1 MHGQVR
7 HLHDSDIHRTL
18 SSILILQHL
27 ILYDYLYLFDQ
38 YFVLLPSVA
47 IIKAVRIPI
56 HVVARETVKFHCV
69 EDMSF
74 VIGDPCSGFGLIL
87 HVTRHQ
93 DYDGVHEDIEYVER
107 RKFFSLIIIAI
118 AVAYIANFM
127 RVVTRYIV
135 GYYYGEDLMYT
146 VHVHL
151 GWVIFVILV
160 AVLLHLLE
168 NRRVKRK

>member
-1 MHGQVR
+1 M
-7 HLHDSDIHRTL
+7 
-18 SSILILQHL
+18 
-27 ILYDYLYLFDQ
+27 
-38 YFVLLPSVA
+38 
-47 IIKAVRIPI
+47 
-56 HVVARETVKFHCV
+56 VARETVKFHCV

-87 HVTRHQ
+87 LVTPHW
-93 DYDGVHEDIEYVER
+93 DYDGVHEDIVYVER

-118 AVAYIANFM
+118 AVAYIANLM

-151 GWVIFVILV
+151 EWMIFVILV

-168 NRRVKRK
+168 NMRLKRK